1 MFMQTVDDNLWI
13 FHMTIKKQIIIIW
26 NNEQTPLFID
36 ILSLTGQF
44 RRNEMFIESKLRNKV
59 KSRQGR
65 NGIFIYIANGIK
77 LYIYGM
83 RYPRIKSVVTEN
95 LLLRFFQG

>member
-65 NGIFIYIANGIK
+65 NVKKRAGFSHYFMCF
-77 LYIYGM
+77 L
-83 RYPRIKSVVTEN
+83 
-95 LLLRFFQG
+95 FW